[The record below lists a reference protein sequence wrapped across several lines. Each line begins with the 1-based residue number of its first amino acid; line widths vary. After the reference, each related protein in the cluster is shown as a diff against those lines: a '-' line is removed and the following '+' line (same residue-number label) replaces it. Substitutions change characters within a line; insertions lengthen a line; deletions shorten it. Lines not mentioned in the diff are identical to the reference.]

1 MRRGEQSLRAALL
14 GTMSDGLEV
23 WVGAEGVPY
32 LTRDTPG
39 PRTVIVTQSC
49 PAAML
54 RQGTWRLE
62 DFELRK
68 QLYKARL
75 PELAALH
82 CAPGQLPP
90 PSVGLCGAPGEGLP
104 AVHRSVPSV
113 AAALG
118 AEALPQVAAVR
129 AQLVPGMP
137 LVFIWRAQSQL
148 MWVQLRPAGA

>member
-1 MRRGEQSLRAALL
+1 
-14 GTMSDGLEV
+14 MSDGLEV

-32 LTRDTPG
+32 ITRDSPG

-62 DFELRK
+62 GFELRK

-82 CAPGQLPP
+82 CAPGQLAP
-90 PSVGLCGAPGEGLP
+90 PSVGLCGAPGEGLS
-104 AVHRSVPSV
+104 AVHGRVPSV

-118 AEALPQVAAVR
+118 AQAVSQVAVVR
-129 AQLVPGMP
+129 AQLVPGTP
-137 LVFIWRAQSQL
+137 LLSIWRAQKSS
-148 MWVQLRPAGA
+148 

>member
-1 MRRGEQSLRAALL
+1 
-14 GTMSDGLEV
+14 MSDGLEV

-54 RQGTWRLE
+54 RQGMWRLE

-75 PELAALH
+75 PELAAQH
-82 CAPGQLPP
+82 CVQGQLAP
-90 PSVGLCGAPGEGLP
+90 PSMSLWGTRGRPLCCTPQC
-104 AVHRSVPSV
+104 AVSRCCP
-113 AAALG
+113 
-118 AEALPQVAAVR
+118 
-129 AQLVPGMP
+129 
-137 LVFIWRAQSQL
+137 WC
-148 MWVQLRPAGA
+148 